1 MLPALRITNSSP
13 GSCWVSS
20 SGTTRLS
27 EQVMNK
33 VPGCWVVARC
43 LNKSV
48 RCGKASFWNFKKPS
62 MSAFMFASSKVMNR
76 GDSVRATGTEFAVLQ
91 NVRNAFGVEVGHLHR
106 RRTAN
111 IGDRGDVHDPSDVQ
125 VHAVLVGNG
134 AVLGLSLGSQAGD
147 QRQCEENFFHGAS
160 SR

>member
-13 GSCWVSS
+13 GSCWVSR

-27 EQVMNK
+27 EQVRNK

-62 MSAFMFASSKVMNR
+62 MSAFMLASSKVIDR

-91 NVRNAFGVEVGHLHR
+91 NVRDAFGIEVGHLHR
-106 RRTAN
+106 RRAAD
-111 IGDRGDVHDPSDVQ
+111 IGDRGDVDDPGDVQ
-125 VHAVLVGNG
+125 VHAVLIGDG
-134 AVLGLSLGSQAGD
+134 AALGLSLGCQASD
-147 QRQCEENFFHGAS
+147 QRQGEKNFFHGAS